1 MDRNG
6 WKGSVGREQSV
17 EGIGLLANESKD
29 ILEAHPSAIAMTDTP
44 GQSKTEI
51 KDAPPANVFSIDGWP
66 PNPNKADKD
75 AVWLRVLAFITNI
88 AMALFPLLF
97 ISEEHHE

>member
-1 MDRNG
+1 M
-6 WKGSVGREQSV
+6 

-29 ILEAHPSAIAMTDTP
+29 ILEAHPSAITTADVP
-44 GQSKTEI
+44 GQNKLETE
-51 KDAPPANVFSIDGWP
+51 DALPADVFSIDGWP
-66 PNPNKADKD
+66 PNPNKRDKD

-97 ISEEHHE
+97 ISEEHQE